1 MNAEKRLER
10 EGRMEGQGAGP
21 SVRERGFVR
30 EEERL
35 SRALEFELYLFCN
48 YLFTFFFFFFLS
60 YFLSCVY
67 FHYSLVFLNIFP
79 YLFHILLFS
88 TSPPSLLP
96 FSPPPFHCSDE
107 SILQCILLGSAL
119 YRPGRDWIR
128 TPRLWN
134 NQARN
139 EMEASQRMH
148 FRLCLSITL
157 CIELDGWMRLRL
169 LINYVHRK
177 DEPALPVQS
186 LAVAVSGQDY
196 FCLLTTPILAV
207 SKLTNSRC
215 TAPESECPLHRLCT
229 ALRVFSHTSGLSP
242 CFTLPLARGREAQK
256 LDTVS

>member
-1 MNAEKRLER
+1 MQRRDSRGRDEWRGKGRGRVCVSGASSGKKSGYLEPLNSNFIYF
-10 EGRMEGQGAGP
+10 AIIC
-21 SVRERGFVR
+21 
-30 EEERL
+30 L
-35 SRALEFELYLFCN
+35 L
-48 YLFTFFFFFFLS
+48 FFFFFFLS

-119 YRPGRDWIR
+119 YRPGRDWIS

-207 SKLTNSRC
+207 NKLTNSRC

-229 ALRVFSHTSGLSP
+229 AFACL
-242 CFTLPLARGREAQK
+242 
-256 LDTVS
+256 